1 MSGSFGRSGSGDNR
15 ARTHEASKFTTVK
28 LTIEGEHYEILVN
41 PDSALAFKQGR
52 NVEPSA
58 VIAADEVYSDSR
70 KGLRASS
77 EKLKLHFGTDDH
89 AKAALEIL
97 KRGELNLTQEQRKK
111 LTDEKRR
118 AIVAAISKNFVD
130 PRSMLPHPP
139 MRIEAA
145 MQEARVVVDP
155 FQDPNEQMKTVVEA
169 LRTILPLKSEKIRL
183 QVKVSAQYSGQAIGV
198 LKNFGEIVKE
208 DWLAD
213 GTLAAIVEIPAAG
226 QPGLLD
232 RLGSTTK
239 GAAQVTVVK

>member
-1 MSGSFGRSGSGDNR
+1 MSGGFGYGGGDFKP
-15 ARTHEASKFTTVK
+15 RTHEASRFTTVK
-28 LTIEGEHYEILVN
+28 LTIAGEHYEILVN
-41 PDSALAFKQGR
+41 PDSALSYKQGR
-52 NVEPSA
+52 NVEPSS
-58 VIAADEVYSDSR
+58 VIVADEVFSDAR

-89 AKAALEIL
+89 AKAALEVL
-97 KRGELNLTQEQRKK
+97 RRGELNLTQEQRKK

-118 AIVAAISKNFVD
+118 AIIAAISKNYVD
-130 PRSMLPHPP
+130 PRTLLPHPP
-139 MRIEAA
+139 TRIDQA

-155 FQDPNEQMKTVVEA
+155 FQDPNEQMKAVVES
-169 LRTILPLKSEKIRL
+169 LRTILPLKSEKIKL
-183 QVKVSAQYSGQAIGV
+183 QVKVAAQYTGQAIGV
-198 LKNFGEIVKE
+198 LKNYGEIIKE

-213 GTLAAIVEIPAAG
+213 GTLSAIVEIPAGG

>member
-1 MSGSFGRSGSGDNR
+1 LSGGFGYGGGEYRP
-15 ARTHEASKFTTVK
+15 RTHESSKFTTVK
-28 LTIEGEHYEILVN
+28 LTIAGEHYEILVN
-41 PDSALAFKQGR
+41 PDSALSYKQGR

-58 VIAADEVYSDSR
+58 VIVTDEVYSDAR

-77 EKLKLHFGTDDH
+77 EKLKVHFGTDDH

-97 KRGELNLTQEQRKK
+97 KRGELNLTQEQRKR
-111 LTDEKRR
+111 LTDEKRK

-130 PRSMLPHPP
+130 PRTLLPHPP
-139 MRIEAA
+139 LRIEQA
-145 MQEARVVVDP
+145 MQEARVNVDP
-155 FQDPNEQMKTVVEA
+155 FQDPNEQMKTIVEG
-169 LRTILPLKSEKIRL
+169 LRTILPLKSEKVRL
-183 QVKVSAQYSGQAIGV
+183 AVRVSAQYSGQAIGV
-198 LKNFGEIVKE
+198 LKNFGEIIKE

-213 GTLAAIVEIPAAG
+213 GTLSAIVEIPAGG

>member
-1 MSGSFGRSGSGDNR
+1 MSGAFGRGGGDFKP
-15 ARTHEASKFTTVK
+15 RTHESSKFTTVK
-28 LTIEGEHYEILVN
+28 LSIEGEHYEILVN

-58 VIAADEVYSDSR
+58 VIAVDEVYSDSR
-70 KGLRASS
+70 KGLRANS

-97 KRGELNLTQEQRKK
+97 KRGELNLTQEQRKR
-111 LTDEKRR
+111 LTDDKRK
-118 AIVAAISKNFVD
+118 AIIAAISKNFVD
-130 PRSMLPHPP
+130 PRTMLPHPP
-139 MRIEAA
+139 TRIDQA
-145 MQEARVVVDP
+145 MQEARATVDP
-155 FQDPNEQMKTVVEA
+155 FQDPNEQMKAIVES
-169 LRTILPLKSEKIRL
+169 LRTILPLKSEKIKL
-183 QVKVSAQYSGQAIGV
+183 QVRVAAQYSGQAVGV
-198 LKNFGEIVKE
+198 LKNYGEIIKE

-213 GTLAAIVEIPAAG
+213 GTLSAIVEIPAGG

>member
-1 MSGSFGRSGSGDNR
+1 MSGTFGRGGGDFKP
-15 ARTHEASKFTTVK
+15 RTHESSKFTTVK

-41 PDSALAFKQGR
+41 PDSALSFKQGR

-58 VIAADEVYSDSR
+58 VIAVDEVYSDSR

-89 AKAALEIL
+89 AKAALEVL
-97 KRGELNLTQEQRKK
+97 RRGELNLTQEQRKR
-111 LTDEKRR
+111 LTDDKRK
-118 AIVAAISKNFVD
+118 AIIAAISKNFVD
-130 PRSMLPHPP
+130 PRTKLPHPP
-139 MRIEAA
+139 TRIDQA
-145 MQEARVVVDP
+145 MLEARVAVDP
-155 FQDPNEQMKTVVEA
+155 FQDPNEQMKAVVES
-169 LRTILPLKSEKIRL
+169 LRTILPLKSEKVRL
-183 QVKVSAQYSGQAIGV
+183 QVRVAAQYSGQAIGV
-198 LKNFGEIVKE
+198 LKNYGEIMKE

-213 GTLAAIVEIPAAG
+213 GTLSAIVEIPAGG

>member
-1 MSGSFGRSGSGDNR
+1 MSSFGRSGSGDFKP
-15 ARTHEASKFTTVK
+15 RTHESSKFTTVK
-28 LTIEGEHYEILVN
+28 LTIEGDHYEILVN

-52 NVEPSA
+52 KVEPSA
-58 VIAADEVYSDSR
+58 VIAVDEVYSDSR

-89 AKAALEIL
+89 SQAALEVL

-111 LTDEKRR
+111 LTDDKRR
-118 AIVAAISKNFVD
+118 AIIAAISKNYVD
-130 PRSMLPHPP
+130 PRTLLPHPP
-139 MRIEAA
+139 LRIEQA
-145 MQEARVVVDP
+145 MQEARVTVDP
-155 FQDPNEQMKTVVEA
+155 FQDANEQMKTVVEG
-169 LRTILPLKSEKIRL
+169 LRTILPLKSEKIKL
-183 QVKVSAQYSGQAIGV
+183 QVKVSAQYTGQAIGV
-198 LKNFGEIVKE
+198 LKNYGEILKE

-213 GTLAAIVEIPAAG
+213 GTLSAIVEIPAGG

>member
-1 MSGSFGRSGSGDNR
+1 MSGGFGYGGGDFKP
-15 ARTHEASKFTTVK
+15 RTHEASRFTTVK
-28 LTIEGEHYEILVN
+28 LTIAGEHYEVLVN
-41 PDSALAFKQGR
+41 PDSALSYKQGR

-58 VIAADEVYSDSR
+58 VIVTDEVFSDAR

-89 AKAALEIL
+89 AKAALEVL
-97 KRGELNLTQEQRKK
+97 RRGELNLTQEQRKK
-111 LTDEKRR
+111 LTDEKRK
-118 AIVAAISKNFVD
+118 AIIAAISKNFVD
-130 PRSMLPHPP
+130 PRTLLPHPP
-139 MRIEAA
+139 MRIDQA
-145 MQEARVVVDP
+145 MQEARVIVDP
-155 FQDPNEQMKTVVEA
+155 FQDPNEQMKAVVES

-183 QVKVSAQYSGQAIGV
+183 QVKVAAQYTGQAIGV
-198 LKNFGEIVKE
+198 LKNYGEIIKE

-213 GTLAAIVEIPAAG
+213 GSLSAIVEIPAGG

>member
-1 MSGSFGRSGSGDNR
+1 MSGGFGYGGGEFRP
-15 ARTHEASKFTTVK
+15 RTHEASKFTTVK
-28 LTIEGEHYEILVN
+28 LTIAGEHYEILVN
-41 PDSALAFKQGR
+41 PDSALAYKQGR

-58 VIAADEVYSDSR
+58 VIVTDEVFSDAR

-89 AKAALEIL
+89 AKAALEVL
-97 KRGELNLTQEQRKK
+97 RRGELNLTQEQRKK
-111 LTDEKRR
+111 LTDEKGK
-118 AIVAAISKNFVD
+118 AIIAAISKNFVD
-130 PRSMLPHPP
+130 PRTLLPHPP
-139 MRIEAA
+139 MRIDQA
-145 MQEARVVVDP
+145 MQEARVTVDP
-155 FQDPNEQMKTVVEA
+155 FQDPNEQMKAVVES

-183 QVKVSAQYSGQAIGV
+183 QVKVAAQYTGQAIGV
-198 LKNFGEIVKE
+198 LKNYGEIIKE

-213 GTLAAIVEIPAAG
+213 GTLSAIVEIPAGG

>member
-1 MSGSFGRSGSGDNR
+1 MSGTFGRGGGDFKP
-15 ARTHEASKFTTVK
+15 RTHESSRFTTVK

-41 PDSALAFKQGR
+41 PDSALSYKQGR

-58 VIAADEVYSDSR
+58 VIAVDEVYSDSR

-97 KRGELNLTQEQRKK
+97 RRGELNLTQEQRKR
-111 LTDEKRR
+111 LTDEKRK
-118 AIVAAISKNFVD
+118 AIIAAISKNFVD
-130 PRSMLPHPP
+130 PRTMLPHPP
-139 MRIEAA
+139 TRIDHA
-145 MQEARVVVDP
+145 MQEARVNIDP
-155 FQDPNEQMKTVVEA
+155 FQDSNEQMKTVVES

-183 QVKVSAQYSGQAIGV
+183 QVKVAAQYSGQAIGV
-198 LKNFGEIVKE
+198 LKNYGEIIKE

-213 GTLAAIVEIPAAG
+213 GTLSAIVEIPAGG